1 MTDAS
6 GGNAGERSSDEPDE
20 NDGPDVPD
28 EPDDG
33 PPPPER
39 PPLSDRRRPP
49 VRRPVPP
56 PRPVLTARMLWFVSF
71 ALNAAAVLVA
81 FLGRDAIETELE
93 ETLLRVA
100 PDYDASSIGGLV
112 DAVFWGSV
120 ALLGAVVALEAIL
133 LAFLMN
139 RRGGV
144 RWVQLPVIAVHAI
157 AAVAALAFLTVAE
170 FGILV
175 EALVIGAFALAVL
188 AWVFVLLPSAHRWFR
203 TEDESQV
210 APAH

>member
-6 GGNAGERSSDEPDE
+6 GGNAAGRSTDDPDEPDRPGG
-20 NDGPDVPD
+20 D
-28 EPDDG
+28 DDG

-39 PPLSDRRRPP
+39 PPMSDRRRPP

-56 PRPVLTARMLWFVSF
+56 PWPVLTARILWFVSF

-81 FLGRDAIETELE
+81 FLGRDAIESELE
-93 ETLLRVA
+93 ETLLRLA
-100 PDYDASSIGGLV
+100 PDYDASSIGSLV
-112 DAVFWGSV
+112 DGVFWGAV
-120 ALLGAVVALEAIL
+120 ALLGGVVALEAIL

-144 RWVQLPVIAVHAI
+144 RWIQLPALAVHAV
-157 AAVAALAFLTVAE
+157 AAVGALAFLTVTE

-175 EALVIGAFALAVL
+175 EGLVIGAFVLAVL
-188 AWVFVLLPSAHRWFR
+188 AWGFALLPSAHRWFR
-203 TEDESQV
+203 TKREAQV
-210 APAH
+210 ASAD